1 MRTRGGITAVAA
13 WGGGAGAGRA
23 GGAPPRPEKASIT
36 GPGVRDA
43 HNISVFHN
51 IDFVSPTGYT
61 VGAPMTVDI
70 VRNGH
75 RIATVPADT
84 VSTPAGGGLEI
95 NHGPA
100 GTPQPGDCFT
110 GFTPDIGPGDVI
122 RVTAD

>member
-1 MRTRGGITAVAA
+1 MRIRGGITAVAA
-13 WGGGAGAGRA
+13 CAGLAVAGPA
-23 GGAPPRPEKASIT
+23 QASVT

-75 RIATVPADT
+75 RIATVTAVT

-110 GFTPDIGPGDVI
+110 GFTPDI
-122 RVTAD
+122 